1 MLKYII
7 KCSIICGGR
16 LSSVKK
22 GGNMEKNYIKKI
34 AMILTVF
41 VTLTMFGSFT
51 LGTENST
58 EFDGEENTANEEL
71 IDLGT
76 IDTNEKTED
85 NTNESIEDAELNDA
99 SDKIL
104 SNITKSERKKAYY
117 IDKYNDEFLGQVAYA
132 LDVARIYSLPICF
145 IGITIGAF
153 NFLIIGNKKL
163 DKKEQGFGWIVG
175 FTIGLVVFNVLP
187 LLYALLV
194 AGR

>member
-1 MLKYII
+1 
-7 KCSIICGGR
+7 
-16 LSSVKK
+16 
-22 GGNMEKNYIKKI
+22 MEKNYIKRI

-41 VTLTMFGSFT
+41 VTLTLFGSFT
-51 LGTENST
+51 LGTDNAT
-58 EFDGEENTANEEL
+58 ESDVERNTANEEL
-71 IDLGT
+71 VDLGN
-76 IDTNEKTED
+76 IEANEEQELSNGKTED
-85 NTNESIEDAELNDA
+85 NTNESIEDAKLNDA

-104 SNITKSERKKAYY
+104 SNVTKTERKKAYY
-117 IDKYNDEFLGQVAYA
+117 IDKYNDEFLGQVAFA
-132 LDVARIYSLPICF
+132 LDVVRLYSLPICF

-153 NFLIIGNKKL
+153 NFLIMGNKKL

>member
-1 MLKYII
+1 
-7 KCSIICGGR
+7 
-16 LSSVKK
+16 
-22 GGNMEKNYIKKI
+22 MEKNYIKRI

-41 VTLTMFGSFT
+41 VILTLFGSFA
-51 LGTENST
+51 LGTESAT
-58 EFDGEENTANEEL
+58 ESNIKGNTANEEL

-76 IDTNEKTED
+76 IDINEEQEAKNEKTED
-85 NTNESIEDAELNDA
+85 NTNESIEDAKLNDA

-117 IDKYNDEFLGQVAYA
+117 IDKYNDEFLGQVAYV
-132 LDVARIYSLPICF
+132 LDVVRLYSLPICF

-153 NFLIIGNKKL
+153 NFLIMGNKKL

>member
-1 MLKYII
+1 
-7 KCSIICGGR
+7 
-16 LSSVKK
+16 
-22 GGNMEKNYIKKI
+22 MEKNYIKKI

-41 VTLTMFGSFT
+41 ITLTLFGNLT
-51 LGTENST
+51 LGTNSEVQDT
-58 EFDGEENTANEEL
+58 EESITSEEMIN
-71 IDLGT
+71 LGNA
-76 IDTNEKTED
+76 DTNEQTED
-85 NTNESIEDAELNDA
+85 NTNESIEDANLNNA

-104 SNITKSERKKAYY
+104 SNITKNERKKAYY

-132 LDVARIYSLPICF
+132 LEIVRIYSLPICF

-153 NFLIIGNKKL
+153 NFLIMGNKKL